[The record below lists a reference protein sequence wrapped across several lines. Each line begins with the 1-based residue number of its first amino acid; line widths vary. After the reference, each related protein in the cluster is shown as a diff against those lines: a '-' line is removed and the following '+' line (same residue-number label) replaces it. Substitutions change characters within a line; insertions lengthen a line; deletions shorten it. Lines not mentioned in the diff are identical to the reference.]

1 MSTQPTT
8 LLALVQAGMKQDE
21 IALGCLGDWPDYT
34 VNQKTDVIKVHATI
48 KNVGHFLTRFGIT
61 IRDDAFRWRYV
72 LEGVPGRDQL
82 DDKAVLDF
90 KFACECCGL
99 SIGKDTLWD
108 ALMAIA
114 HLRTTHELRDLFDE
128 LEAAWLAA
136 GNPAHLDTWLEKF
149 AYVDSDAYTRA
160 VSCKPLIAAVRRVR
174 SPGYAFKYMPVLE
187 GEQDCRK
194 SGALRILGMDKYF
207 DDNLEFGASTKE
219 IMEISSGVLIHEV
232 PELSKMSGREVET
245 VKAMMSRQKDKAR
258 LAYGR
263 STTEMPRQF
272 VLWGTSNDRKY
283 LKDPTGSVRFWP
295 VWSAA
300 TLAKPIDTSGLSKVV
315 RLMWGEAAY
324 RERQG
329 ENCYLEGEALR
340 LAQIAQGERYD
351 GGDIHDAITDAVE
364 GKEGFI
370 VGHALLSVCDLV
382 DGQQHNTTIA
392 KAIKNA
398 MTKNGWQ
405 PGRRYLN
412 RNGKLERVRGWVRGH
427 IPEGEA
433 VTSYW
438 DNDPNSRRLK
448 AVTVP
453 VKAAA

>member
-1 MSTQPTT
+1 
-8 LLALVQAGMKQDE
+8 
-21 IALGCLGDWPDYT
+21 
-34 VNQKTDVIKVHATI
+34 
-48 KNVGHFLTRFGIT
+48 VGHFLTRFSIT

-99 SIGKDTLWD
+99 TIGKDTLWD

-114 HLRTTHELRDLFDE
+114 HLRTTHELRELFDE
-128 LEAAWLAA
+128 LETAWVTA
-136 GNPAHLDTWLEKF
+136 GKTTHLDTWLEKF
-149 AYVDSDAYTRA
+149 AYVEGNAYTRA
-160 VSCKPLIAAVRRVR
+160 VASKPLIAAVRRVR

-194 SGALRILGMDKYF
+194 SGALRILGLDKYF

-263 STTEMPRQF
+263 STTEMARQF
-272 VLWGTSNDRKY
+272 ILWGTSNDRKY

-295 VWSAA
+295 VWSNA
-300 TLAKPIDTSGLSKVV
+300 TLAKPIDTDALSKVV

-329 ENCYLEGEALR
+329 ESCYIEGDALR

-351 GGDIHDAITDAVE
+351 GGELHDAITDAIE

-370 VGHALLSVCDLV
+370 VGQALYGVCDLC
-382 DGQQHNTTIA
+382 DGQQHNAAVA
-392 KAIKNA
+392 KAVKNA

-405 PGRRYLN
+405 PGRRYIN
-412 RNGKLERVRGWVRGH
+412 RKGEIVRVRGWFKGNV
-427 IPEGEA
+427 PEGETLA
-433 VTSYW
+433 SYW
-438 DNDPNSRRLK
+438 ESDNDHRRRLK
-448 AVTVP
+448 AMPAP